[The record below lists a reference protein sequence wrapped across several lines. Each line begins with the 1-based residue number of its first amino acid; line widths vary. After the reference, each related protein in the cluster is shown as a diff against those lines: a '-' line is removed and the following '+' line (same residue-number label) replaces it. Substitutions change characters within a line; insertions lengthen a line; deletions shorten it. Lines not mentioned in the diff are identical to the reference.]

1 MLIGLINIGSTS
13 AFYAI
18 ISLSSLALYS
28 SYLLPVLFF
37 LWRKLKG
44 PPIRY
49 GPFRLGWASLPVNIY
64 AAVWIVFAMIWIPFP
79 QTLPVTAEGMNYSS
93 AVMVFVILLG
103 LTDWFIGGR
112 KRFVVPTKVEETPY
126 VE

>member
-18 ISLSSLALYS
+18 VSLSSLALYS

-37 LWRKLKG
+37 LWRRLRG
-44 PPIRY
+44 PPVKY
-49 GPFRLGWASLPVNIY
+49 GPFRLGWASLPINIY
-64 AAVWIVFAMIWIPFP
+64 AAVWTIFAMVWIPFP
-79 QTLPVTAEGMNYSS
+79 QALPVTAVGMNYSS
-93 AVMVFVILLG
+93 AVLAFVILLSV
-103 LTDWFIGGR
+103 TDWFAGGR
-112 KRFVVPTKVEETPY
+112 KRFVVPTEAEETPY